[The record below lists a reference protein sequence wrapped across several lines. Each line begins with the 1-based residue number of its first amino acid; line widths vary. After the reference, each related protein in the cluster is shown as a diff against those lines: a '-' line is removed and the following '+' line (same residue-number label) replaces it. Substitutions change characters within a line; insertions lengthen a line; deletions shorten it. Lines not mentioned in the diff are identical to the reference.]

1 MRHRANDSEDLSPQL
16 YEELSRMLKDCL
28 ESHGDCHHSSLGDL
42 GKGPP
47 PLPTRVLDVSSHERI
62 KVSESHG
69 ERADYAALSH
79 RWGPPT
85 TAKLLL
91 KKSNLNELR
100 NGVPLCT
107 LPKTYRDAVR
117 FTKGM
122 GLRYLWIDSL
132 CILQDNRQDW
142 LQEGEKMADVYSN
155 ALFTISATTAV
166 GDSSGIFIRKYEQT
180 TALYADSVSDK
191 QNRVYLRG
199 CYTHKQCTKSL
210 EDGEMTRRGWIFQE
224 ALLSHRLIHFPS
236 DCCIVWEC
244 RANFRTDDG
253 TNLEHKYSK
262 FGTTRQKNWSECL
275 NAAARLTKLLHTAM
289 DINIP
294 REESSH
300 ALAEQASPRQHTSTR
315 IAFQRHWSGIIKDY
329 TSRHLTVNDDRLHAI
344 SGTIEFVKKLTGFA
358 NVGGLWIP
366 TLPYELFWLS
376 RFKPNANVSDGEN
389 LSKER
394 LYRAPS
400 WSWVSVKHPI
410 TYDSVHSISA
420 RIESNIDFEIF
431 EIRMESL
438 PSAQPSEARHSSL
451 IVSVDLQQASLVKP
465 THTFRDSE
473 FRSWDSMRDIP
484 HNVDELERLP
494 NVLRMRPKIRRG
506 SPPFFDLGLVIIDD
520 PQELFRQLIGYQEAS
535 LSGSMPNGRQV
546 HHVLSSIAGQD
557 VYCFKVY
564 CHNLRNATYLDQ
576 KKSWIPYYRV
586 LVMRKMENN
595 QFQRIGAGYVPERG
609 WFSSVKKTEITM
621 I

>member
-1 MRHRANDSEDLSPQL
+1 
-16 YEELSRMLKDCL
+16 MLKDCL

-244 RANFRTDDG
+244 RANFLSERSRTIDQIAPYCDG
-253 TNLEHKYSK
+253 YKYSS
-262 FGTTRQKNWSECL
+262 R
-275 NAAARLTKLLHTAM
+275 
-289 DINIP
+289 
-294 REESSH
+294 
-300 ALAEQASPRQHTSTR
+300 ASPRQHTSTR

-400 WSWVSVKHPI
+400 WSWVS
-410 TYDSVHSISA
+410 
-420 RIESNIDFEIF
+420 
-431 EIRMESL
+431 
-438 PSAQPSEARHSSL
+438 
-451 IVSVDLQQASLVKP
+451 
-465 THTFRDSE
+465 
-473 FRSWDSMRDIP
+473 
-484 HNVDELERLP
+484 
-494 NVLRMRPKIRRG
+494 
-506 SPPFFDLGLVIIDD
+506 
-520 PQELFRQLIGYQEAS
+520 
-535 LSGSMPNGRQV
+535 
-546 HHVLSSIAGQD
+546 
-557 VYCFKVY
+557 
-564 CHNLRNATYLDQ
+564 
-576 KKSWIPYYRV
+576 
-586 LVMRKMENN
+586 
-595 QFQRIGAGYVPERG
+595 
-609 WFSSVKKTEITM
+609 
-621 I
+621 